1 MRSVSCSA
9 LFLLVPYTIGLSSVL
24 VISLVM
30 AYPIPR
36 DAPVIKTVFLPPE
49 KSRENVLST
58 EPLIPSMTSE
68 PSPPNVLAILL
79 ENITISF

>member
-24 VISLVM
+24 VISFVI

-36 DAPVIKTVFLPPE
+36 DAPVMRTVFLSPE
-49 KSRENVLST
+49 KSREIVLST
-58 EPLIPSMTSE
+58 EPLIPSRTSE
-68 PSPPNVLAILL
+68 PSPPSVLTILL
-79 ENITISF
+79 ENITISI